1 MKHVATNAP
10 RRVDRL
16 VAVGAVIF
24 LVGVASVALVLALF
38 LTGTKDVPLA
48 LTLGASLLP
57 VGFALAL
64 LGILSSARGR

>member
-1 MKHVATNAP
+1 MKHASPDAP
-10 RRVDRL
+10 RRIDRL

-24 LVGVASVALVLALF
+24 VAGVVCVTAVLALF
-38 LTGTKDVPLA
+38 LTGSRDVPLV

-64 LGILSSARGR
+64 LGIASSARGR

>member
-10 RRVDRL
+10 RRIDRL

-24 LVGVASVALVLALF
+24 VAGAACVAIVLALF
-38 LTGTKDVPLA
+38 LTGSKNVPLG

-64 LGILSSARGR
+64 LGLLSSARGR

>member
-1 MKHVATNAP
+1 MKHAALNAP
-10 RRVDRL
+10 RRIDRL

-24 LVGVASVALVLALF
+24 VVGVVCVAVVLVLF
-38 LTGTKDVPLA
+38 LTGSRDVPLA

>member
-24 LVGVASVALVLALF
+24 LVGVASVAVVLALF

>member
-1 MKHVATNAP
+1 MKHASPDAP
-10 RRVDRL
+10 RRIDRL
-16 VAVGAVIF
+16 VSVGAAIF
-24 LVGVASVALVLALF
+24 VVGVVCVAAVLALF
-38 LTGTKDVPLA
+38 LTGSRDVPLA